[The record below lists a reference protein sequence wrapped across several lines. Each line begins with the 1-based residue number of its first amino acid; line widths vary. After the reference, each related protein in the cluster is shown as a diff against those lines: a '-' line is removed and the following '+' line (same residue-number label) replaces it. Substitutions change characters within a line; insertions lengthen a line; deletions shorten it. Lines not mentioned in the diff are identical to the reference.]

1 MSLKWGLGEH
11 GLLNK
16 KETAQCLSG
25 VARGFSVVVVGGM
38 GLAKD
43 NEAQR

>member
-11 GLLNK
+11 GLLYK
-16 KETAQCLSG
+16 KEIAQCLSG
-25 VARGFSVVVVGGM
+25 AAREFSVVVVGGM

-43 NEAQR
+43 NGAQR